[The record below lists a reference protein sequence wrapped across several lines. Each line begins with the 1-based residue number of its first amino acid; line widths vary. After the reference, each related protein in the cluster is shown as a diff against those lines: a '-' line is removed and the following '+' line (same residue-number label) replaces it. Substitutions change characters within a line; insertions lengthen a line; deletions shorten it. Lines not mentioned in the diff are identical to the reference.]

1 MNWIVSIFRMANSNW
16 TSRIFTLVLIL
27 LGTYSATTIFKAKA
41 TTVKADC
48 TPYQE
53 QVKILSQT
61 LEQVSKA
68 VDALAGAK
76 TTSFTGMEAGLSF
89 AYYRDTT
96 AIPLLSLC
104 CDIGGPITNGTYI
117 PAWYWDGLDTL
128 KKPLTQ
134 SQQQVILKDLKK
146 KLDSAKWKVDSINKQ
161 QKSKT

>member
-68 VDALAGAK
+68 VDALAGAQ
-76 TTSFTGMEAGLSF
+76 TTSFTGMGTGLIF
-89 AYYRDTT
+89 ASLPDTT
-96 AIPLLSLC
+96 
-104 CDIGGPITNGTYI
+104 
-117 PAWYWDGLDTL
+117 

-146 KLDSAKWKVDSINKQ
+146 KLDSAKWKVDSINKSQ
-161 QKSKT
+161 QKQIIQTKT